1 MLLKKSRHLL
11 IGLLTITVLSGC
23 AVAAISAVTIAT
35 VDIIHD
41 RRTVGEYID
50 DSAVEVKA
58 RNYLLADPQIRKNA
72 HINPTSWNGIVLLT
86 GEVQNESLKQEV
98 TNTISGFDAVRQV
111 VDETVIE
118 SKARLLSRSKDTW
131 ITSKVKA
138 KLIAKMG
145 TDGNRIKV
153 VTERASVYLMGIVTQ
168 DEAMRATE
176 IARNT
181 RGVIRVIKVF
191 EYQ

>member
-1 MLLKKSRHLL
+1 MKLNQFRQVI
-11 IGLLTITVLSGC
+11 IGLLTITILSGC

-50 DSAVEVKA
+50 DSAIEVKA
-58 RNYLLADPQIRKNA
+58 RNFLLADPEIRKNA
-72 HINPTSWNGIVLLT
+72 HVNPTSWNGIVLLT
-86 GEVQNESLKQEV
+86 GEVANENIKQQIS
-98 TNTISGFDAVRQV
+98 NTISAYDAVRQV

-118 SKARLLSRSKDTW
+118 NKARLLSRSNDTW
-131 ITSKVKA
+131 ITSKVKT
-138 KLIAKMG
+138 KLLAKMG

-153 VTERASVYLMGIVTQ
+153 VTERSNVYLMGIVNEN
-168 DEAMRATE
+168 EATRATD

-181 RGVIRVIKVF
+181 RGVSRVIKVF

>member
-1 MLLKKSRHLL
+1 MQLNQFRQLVL
-11 IGLLTITVLSGC
+11 GLFIIVTLGGC

-50 DSAVEVKA
+50 DSAIEVKA
-58 RNYLLADPQIRKNA
+58 RNYLLANAEIRKNT
-72 HINPTSWNGIVLLT
+72 HVNPTSWNGIVLLT
-86 GEVQNESLKQEV
+86 GEVSDEGVKQQ
-98 TNTISGFDAVRQV
+98 ISNAISSFDAVRQV
-111 VDETVIE
+111 VDETVIDN
-118 SKARLLSRSKDTW
+118 KARLLSRSNDTW
-131 ITSKVKA
+131 ITSKVKT
-138 KLIAKMG
+138 KMLAKMG

-153 VTERASVYLMGIVTQ
+153 VTERGSVYLMGIVSQ
-168 DEAMRATE
+168 EEALRATE

-181 RGVIRVIKVF
+181 RGVARVIKVF